1 MAIEGL
7 ALSLAVLYQ
16 ALFLSDVASQLN
28 TLGPWPSSSSSTACE
43 FVRDKS
49 DGSLLR
55 PSELRH
61 TETGSLGVGPASAF
75 KQVPLVICVAR

>member
-16 ALFLSDVASQLN
+16 ALLLSDVASQLN
-28 TLGPWPSSSSSTACE
+28 TQGPWTSSSSTACE
-43 FVRDKS
+43 LVRNKS
-49 DGSLLR
+49 TGSLLR

-75 KQVPLVICVAR
+75 KQDPLVIYVAR